1 MLAIALISVKLNDLT
16 VQFSFSDLKTP
27 MRNLNLDQL
36 QTLIAIA
43 DLGTFA
49 AAAQAL
55 HLAPPTVSLHIK
67 ELESRMEA
75 ALLVRGR
82 RQAELTAAG
91 KVLVEEG
98 RKLLA
103 ASDDLM
109 ERVQRRASGREGLV
123 RVGVSAGVSTRLLPM
138 MLEALAQRSPGVD
151 VRLEAEGS
159 AESMRRLS
167 AGQLDIAIVASPQPA
182 VADIQLVP
190 WRIDPLVALLPA
202 AWDAPEKVTP
212 EWLSTRR
219 WASFSAP
226 TQMHG
231 LIASWFAQAGYHPR
245 PFLAL
250 TYPGA
255 LKSLA
260 AASQSAALLPLEEV
274 QDQLHQPGVQ
284 IRHLEPELL
293 RPMAV
298 AHRQDLSLN
307 PAVGSVL
314 AVLAAFAT

>member
-1 MLAIALISVKLNDLT
+1 
-16 VQFSFSDLKTP
+16 

-36 QTLIAIA
+36 QTLMAIA

-67 ELESRMEA
+67 ELELRMEA
-75 ALLVRGR
+75 TLLVRGR
-82 RQAELTAAG
+82 KQAELTAAG
-91 KVLVEEG
+91 LVLVDEG
-98 RKLLA
+98 RKLLT
-103 ASDDLM
+103 ASHDLM

-138 MLEALAQRSPGVD
+138 MLASLSQRSPAVE

-159 AESMRRLS
+159 AKSMRRLS
-167 AGQLDIAIVASPQPA
+167 MGQLDVAIVASPQPA
-182 VADIQLVP
+182 VPGITLVP
-190 WRIDPLVALLPA
+190 WRVDPMVALLPA
-202 AWDAPEKVTP
+202 TWDAPKKVTP
-212 EWLSTRR
+212 EWLSQRR

-231 LIASWFAQAGYHPR
+231 LIANWFAQAGYQPR

-274 QDQLHQPGVQ
+274 EDQQHQPEVQ
-284 IRHLEPELL
+284 IRHLSPTLL

-298 AHRQDLSLN
+298 AHRQNLEQN
-307 PAVGSVL
+307 PAIAHVL
-314 AVLAAFAT
+314 AVLKEFASDQRLTDG